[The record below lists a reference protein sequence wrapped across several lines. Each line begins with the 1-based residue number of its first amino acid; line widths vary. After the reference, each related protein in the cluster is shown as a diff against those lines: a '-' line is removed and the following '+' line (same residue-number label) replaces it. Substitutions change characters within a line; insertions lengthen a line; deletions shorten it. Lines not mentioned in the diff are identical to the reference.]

1 MQLHQSIFL
10 LLLVQT
16 CETPTKPPNR
26 IKVVGGLL
34 IVGKYVGYTCKDGFE
49 KADGDENRA
58 CLRDGTLT
66 GKPLVCLSKYN
77 NNIECP

>member
-1 MQLHQSIFL
+1 
-10 LLLVQT
+10 
-16 CETPTKPPNR
+16 
-26 IKVVGGLL
+26 L

>member
-1 MQLHQSIFL
+1 M
-10 LLLVQT
+10 
-16 CETPTKPPNR
+16 
-26 IKVVGGLL
+26 
-34 IVGKYVGYTCKDGFE
+34 GKYIGYICKDGFE

-77 NNIECP
+77 NNNKMPMMQLFHSKCKRISGKCMF